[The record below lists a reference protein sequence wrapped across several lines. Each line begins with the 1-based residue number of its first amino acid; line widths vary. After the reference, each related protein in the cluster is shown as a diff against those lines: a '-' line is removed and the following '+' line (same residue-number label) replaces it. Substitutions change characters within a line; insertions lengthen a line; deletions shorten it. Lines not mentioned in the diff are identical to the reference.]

1 MNKKLLI
8 IDDDVAICRT
18 LQIHF
23 SSQNFQVK
31 LAHDAEQGLLS
42 AIEFKPQIIILDIRM
57 PGKSGLDVLPD
68 LKSNLADSH
77 IIMITAFHDMES
89 TIAAMQQGADEYI
102 HKPIDL
108 NELDKAVSIAIKTC
122 DLKRKDIM
130 QLPEITVTD
139 GKKRMVGSSKAMRDV
154 FKTIGLVAKTP
165 TTILITGES
174 GTGKEMAARAI
185 HVSGNDPEGPF
196 IAINCA
202 AMAENLI
209 ESELFGHT
217 KGSFTGAIANQIGKF
232 ELANGGSIFL
242 DEVGELTPATQAKL
256 LRVLQER
263 EYSPLGSKEIK
274 KTTARVISAT
284 NRDLLAEIQ
293 QRNFREDLYY
303 RLQIINIQMPPLR
316 YRREELPTLVNA
328 LLVQINQQMHKHVTK
343 ITTEVMALF
352 KQYHWPGNV
361 RELENML
368 TKAVALCQSNVL
380 TINLFPQLDVKS
392 STTNAVEG
400 VDMIMADK
408 EEWSL
413 QDIEREHVANVLK
426 QTNWHKG
433 KVCEILGVSRPRLQR
448 LIVQYSLEKTSSNS
462 PKI

>member
-1 MNKKLLI
+1 MKKLLI

-23 SSQNFQVK
+23 SSQNFQVQ

-42 AIEFKPQIIILDIRM
+42 TLEFKPQIIILDIRM
-57 PGKSGLDVLPD
+57 PGKSGLEILPELKAELPD
-68 LKSNLADSH
+68 CH

-108 NELDKAVSIAIKTC
+108 MELDNAVSVAIKAC
-122 DLKRKDIM
+122 ALKRKDIM
-130 QLPEITVTD
+130 QIPQREVAD
-139 GKKRMVGSSKAMRDV
+139 GVKSMVGSSKAMRDV

-185 HVSGNDPEGPF
+185 HASGTNPDGPF

-217 KGSFTGAIANQIGKF
+217 KGSFTGAIATQIGKF

-242 DEVGELTPATQAKL
+242 DEVGELSPATQAKL
-256 LRVLQER
+256 LRILQEK
-263 EYSPLGSKEIK
+263 EYSPLGSKEVK

-284 NRDLLAEIQ
+284 NRDLLAEIK

-316 YRREELPTLVNA
+316 DRYEELPTLVNI
-328 LLVQINQQMHKHVTK
+328 LLAQINQQMHKQVTQ
-343 ITTEVMALF
+343 ITNEVMALF
-352 KQYHWPGNV
+352 KLYAWPGNV

-380 TINLFPQLDVKS
+380 TINLFPQLSDNKQVNN
-392 STTNAVEG
+392 TDEQAEMTA
-400 VDMIMADK
+400 ADK
-408 EEWSL
+408 EDWSL
-413 QDIEREHVANVLK
+413 QEIEREHVANVLA
-426 QTNWHKG
+426 QANWHKG
-433 KVCEILGVSRPRLQR
+433 KACEILGVSRPRLQR
-448 LIVQYSLEKTSSNS
+448 LIVQYSLEKA
-462 PKI
+462 

>member
-1 MNKKLLI
+1 MIKKLLI

-23 SSQNFQVK
+23 SSQNFQVQ
-31 LAHDAEQGLLS
+31 LAHDAEHGLLS
-42 AIEFKPQIIILDIRM
+42 TIEFKPQIIILDIRM
-57 PGKSGLDVLPD
+57 PGKSGLEILPELKGKLPD
-68 LKSNLADSH
+68 CH

-108 NELDKAVSIAIKTC
+108 IELDNAVSEAIKAC
-122 DLKRKDIM
+122 ALKRKDIM
-130 QLPEITVTD
+130 QIPQIAVAD
-139 GKKRMVGSSKAMRDV
+139 GVKSMVGSSKAMRDV

-185 HVSGNDPEGPF
+185 HASGINPDGPF

-217 KGSFTGAIANQIGKF
+217 KGSFTGAIATQIGKF

-242 DEVGELTPATQAKL
+242 DEVGELSPATQAKL
-256 LRVLQER
+256 LRILQEK

-274 KTTARVISAT
+274 KTNARVISAT
-284 NRDLLAEIQ
+284 NRDLLAEIK

-316 YRREELPTLVNA
+316 ERREELPTLVNV
-328 LLVQINQQMHKHVTK
+328 LLAQINQQMHKQVMQ
-343 ITTEVMALF
+343 ITNEVMALF
-352 KQYHWPGNV
+352 KQYAWPGNV

-380 TINLFPQLDVKS
+380 TLNLFPQLKANKQINNTGDQAETV
-392 STTNAVEG
+392 TV
-400 VDMIMADK
+400 DK
-408 EEWSL
+408 EDWSL
-413 QDIEREHVANVLK
+413 QEIEREHVANVLA
-426 QTNWHKG
+426 QANWHKG
-433 KVCEILGVSRPRLQR
+433 KACEILGVSRPRLQR
-448 LIVQYSLEKTSSNS
+448 LIVQYSLEKA
-462 PKI
+462 